1 MLKIRVMP
9 TLLHKDFGLVKGER
23 FHSWR
28 RTGSAMQ
35 QIKVYNLREVDEL
48 VFLDITASIRGAE
61 PDYQLI
67 DDLADDCFMPMTVGG
82 GIRTIDHARGVLQVG
97 ADKVSINSAA
107 VETPQ
112 LITQIGDRFGSQCV
126 VVSIDYKL
134 HRDGSREVFTYS
146 GSKPMGLDP
155 VSFAKRAQQLGA
167 GEILLTSIDRDGT
180 FGGYDIECIRSVS
193 EAVSIPVIASG
204 GAGSYEDM
212 RLAIVEGKASAVAAA
227 SIFHF
232 SHLTPLE
239 AKRYL
244 GSKGLPV
251 RLADEAE
258 SEIGGNHG

>member
-48 VFLDITASIRGAE
+48 VFVDITASLGGRE
-61 PDYQLI
+61 PDYGLI

-82 GIRTIDHARGVLQVG
+82 GIRTIAQARGVLQVG
-97 ADKVSINSAA
+97 ADKVSINTGA
-107 VETPQ
+107 VEDPG
-112 LITQIGDRFGSQCV
+112 LISAIAEKFGSQCV
-126 VVSIDYKL
+126 VVSIDYRQHEDG
-134 HRDGSREVFTYS
+134 HREIFSYS
-146 GSKPMGLDP
+146 GSRPTGLDP
-155 VSFAKRAQQLGA
+155 VAFARKAQEMGA

-180 FGGYDIECIRSVS
+180 FKGYDIECIRRVS

-212 RLAIVEGKASAVAAA
+212 RLAIVDGRASAVAAA
-227 SIFHF
+227 SVYHF

-244 GSKGLPV
+244 AAHGLPV
-251 RLADEAE
+251 RLVD
-258 SEIGGNHG
+258 NHPEHQPSASA

>member
-1 MLKIRVMP
+1 VLKIRVMP

-48 VFLDITASIRGAE
+48 VFLDITASIKGSP

-67 DDLADDCFMPMTVGG
+67 DGLADDCFMPMTVGG

-107 VETPQ
+107 VENPH
-112 LITQIGDRFGSQCV
+112 LITQIADRFGSQCV

-134 HRDGSREVFTYS
+134 HPDGAREVFTYS
-146 GSKPMGLDP
+146 GSKPTGLDP
-155 VSFAKRAQQLGA
+155 VAFAKLSQERGA

-180 FGGYDIECIRSVS
+180 FVGYDIECIRNVS

-212 RLAIVEGKASAVAAA
+212 SVAIVEGKASAVAAA

-244 GSKGLPV
+244 AAKGLPV
-251 RLADEAE
+251 RLVDQPEADSKER
-258 SEIGGNHG
+258 